1 MNAVVIGAAKPGYA
15 EAITRKLI
23 KNGFKVIGT
32 YDTEFEENATKLS
45 KEFSSEKLTLKSL
58 DLSSRNDLKSFVDD
72 IVDPID
78 AFVFAQ
84 FYFDMEIQMI
94 LIMRYGI
101 RVLQLILQRLIIL
114 FMN

>member
-45 KEFSSEKLTLKSL
+45 KAPPHKSH
-58 DLSSRNDLKSFVDD
+58 
-72 IVDPID
+72 
-78 AFVFAQ
+78 
-84 FYFDMEIQMI
+84 
-94 LIMRYGI
+94 
-101 RVLQLILQRLIIL
+101 RLE
-114 FMN
+114 NVNE

>member
-45 KEFSSEKLTLKSL
+45 KEFSSKTSGMHTSSFEFFEEKVSHNF
-58 DLSSRNDLKSFVDD
+58 SYSCV
-72 IVDPID
+72 
-78 AFVFAQ
+78 FVF
-84 FYFDMEIQMI
+84 
-94 LIMRYGI
+94 
-101 RVLQLILQRLIIL
+101 
-114 FMN
+114 

>member
-45 KEFSSEKLTLKSL
+45 KEF
-58 DLSSRNDLKSFVDD
+58 
-72 IVDPID
+72 
-78 AFVFAQ
+78 
-84 FYFDMEIQMI
+84 
-94 LIMRYGI
+94 
-101 RVLQLILQRLIIL
+101 LQK
-114 FMN
+114 N